1 MPKPY
6 SWGPTSTA
14 HLETCHPLLITL
26 FRRVIKR
33 TDLPHDMSIICG
45 HRGKAAQDAAFASGN
60 SRVRW
65 PRGKHNKLPSQAV
78 DVVPFIND
86 KQEHRNADV
95 FRKHVPMVKDE
106 WAKMVAE
113 GLVPEGVTLES
124 GADWGWDFPHWEVRG
139 V

>member
-1 MPKPY
+1 MPRAY
-6 SWGPTSTA
+6 SWGPTSIA
-14 HLETCHPLLITL
+14 RLMTCHPLIVTL
-26 FRRVIKR
+26 FQRAIKR
-33 TDLPHDMSIICG
+33 PDLPHDLSVICG
-45 HRGKAAQDAAFASGN
+45 HRNKEDQDAAFAAGN

-65 PRGKHNKLPSQAV
+65 PRGKHNKTPAEAV
-78 DVVPFIND
+78 DVVPFINGE
-86 KQEHRNADV
+86 QEHRNADI

-113 GLVPEGVTLES
+113 GLVPPGVTLES

>member
-14 HLETCHPLLITL
+14 RLNTAHPLLITL
-26 FRRVIKR
+26 FNRVIKR
-33 TDLPHDMSIICG
+33 ADLPHDLSVICG
-45 HRGKAAQDAAFASGN
+45 HRNKEAQDAAFAAGN

-65 PRGKHNKLPSQAV
+65 PRGKHNKTPAEAV
-78 DVVPFIND
+78 DVVPFINGE
-86 KQEHRNADV
+86 QEHRNADI

-113 GLVPEGVTLES
+113 GLVPPGVTLES

>member
-6 SWGPTSTA
+6 SWGPTSAARLNTA
-14 HLETCHPLLITL
+14 HPLLITL
-26 FRRVIKR
+26 FNRVIKR
-33 TDLPHDMSIICG
+33 SDLPHDLSVICG
-45 HRGKAAQDAAFASGN
+45 HRNKEDQDAAFAAGN

-65 PRGKHNKLPSQAV
+65 PRGKHNKTPAEAV
-78 DVVPFIND
+78 DVVPFING
-86 KQEHRNADV
+86 KQEHRNADI

-113 GLVPEGVTLES
+113 GLVPPGVALES